1 MKTKTC
7 SKCKQTKDI
16 GEFHKNKSKKDGL
29 RSKCKSC
36 FAEQKKA
43 HYQENKE
50 EIAERRKA
58 YYQEKKEKI
67 AEREKA
73 YYQKNK
79 EKIAEQKKAYYQ
91 ENKEE
96 IVERSKAY
104 RQKNKEEINK
114 QRNKRY
120 NNDPVFKFKTF
131 YSLSVRRAF
140 YSIGK
145 KKNCDSLK
153 TLDLETYEEFA
164 DHLSK
169 QFYDHPITGEKM
181 TFENHG
187 QGEGCWQI
195 DHIIPLLTA
204 KTEEDVI
211 RLSHYTNLQP
221 LWTIDHLKKTASDI
235 NSH

>member
-7 SKCKQTKDI
+7 SKCKQIKDI
-16 GEFHKNKSKKDGL
+16 GEFHKDKGKKDGL
-29 RSKCKSC
+29 VSQCKSC
-36 FAEQKKA
+36 MCERAKA
-43 HYQENKE
+43 YYQENKEKVKAYYQENKE
-50 EIAERRKA
+50 EIVEQK
-58 YYQEKKEKI
+58 
-67 AEREKA
+67 KA

-79 EKIAEQKKAYYQ
+79 EKIAER
-91 ENKEE
+91 NK
-96 IVERSKAY
+96 
-104 RQKNKEEINK
+104 
-114 QRNKRY
+114 KRY
-120 NNDPVFKFKTF
+120 NSDPLFKFTQL
-131 YSLSVRRAF
+131 YRNSLVRAF
-140 YSIGK
+140 ESIGK
-145 KKNCDSLK
+145 KENHHSLK
-153 TLDLETYEEFA
+153 ILGFKKWQEFA

-187 QGEGCWQI
+187 EGEGCWQI